1 MRPFR
6 HRLLPSTSGLKPLP
20 SPAYTMSGSLKL
32 RPGVVAAKQWLA
44 AERQKLGEQH
54 AAGSPGIQVCTRLT
68 EMLESVVHSLY
79 ESAVADFPQHA
90 GAYQFD
96 VALVALGGFGRAD
109 VAPYSDV
116 DLMLLHNQWA
126 PIEPLAK
133 RLMHDLYDAGLA
145 VGQSVRTTGEASK
158 LALQDATIFT
168 ALVEGR
174 FLAGNQALFDGFWRK
189 FQSRSRRHWRRLTR
203 CVVQAREQERSQYGE
218 TVYLLEPNV
227 KRSPGALRDIQL
239 LRWLGFA
246 RYGEADPTAL
256 QMMGAIL
263 KDDQQKVR
271 SALEFLLRVRNEL
284 HFHAGKSRDV
294 LDRAEQMRLAAL
306 FGFQDSAGLLAVE
319 QFMREYFRHTR
330 EVSNLVSRFIAETK
344 PWGQLSDWLLP
355 LFGHQM
361 ERDYIVGKRI
371 KATPRGMQKLQGDL
385 GEALRLADLANLYGK
400 PVTASTWKA
409 VHESAPRMSDQLSP
423 EAANRFLS
431 LLSQSNRLG
440 ELLHQLHEAG
450 VLEKIVP
457 EFTHARCLL
466 QFNEYHKYTVD
477 EHCLRAVE
485 QATRLADEPG
495 LLGDLY
501 RGLREKRTLHLALLL
516 HDLGKGYAEDHSDV
530 GLRIAEN
537 TARRLRLPEPE
548 AETLKFLVHK
558 HLLMSHL
565 AFRRDTSDDQLIVR
579 FAVEVGSAEVLRML
593 FLLTVADLSAV
604 GPGVFNEWKGEVLS
618 ALYDH
623 TMRHLAGDL
632 PSSSADARRED
643 VRALVHDDPAE
654 PWLDKQIAALPTSL
668 LTSIPPAQVAGQLRR
683 LVDLRHGEVRVA
695 NRFLPDTGTVEYVVS
710 TYEDITPGV
719 FHKLTGGLTSQGLE
733 ILSADINTL
742 ADGLVLDLFV
752 VRDPDYSGEPP
763 RDRLEQV
770 NRRLTEALAL
780 NQQPAFRRVWSSV
793 RQQHRDA
800 LQVLPTRVRTDNTT
814 SDRFTI
820 LDIFASDR
828 TGLLFTIARTIFELG
843 LSVSFAKIGTYL
855 DQVVDV
861 FYVTDQAGRKIG
873 DEWRLEQIRARLL
886 EAIETL
892 QREG

>member
-1 MRPFR
+1 
-6 HRLLPSTSGLKPLP
+6 
-20 SPAYTMSGSLKL
+20 MSASLKL

-44 AERQKLGEQH
+44 AERQKLREQH
-54 AAGSPGIQVCTRLT
+54 DAGSPGIQVCARLT
-68 EMLESVVHSLY
+68 EMLENVVLSLFN
-79 ESAVADFPQHA
+79 SAVADFPQHKEV
-90 GAYQFD
+90 YEYD
-96 VALVALGGFGRAD
+96 IALVALGGFGRAD

-116 DLMLLHNQWA
+116 DLMLLHNDWA
-126 PIEPLAK
+126 PVEPLAK

-145 VGQSVRTTGEASK
+145 VGQSVRSTREAAK
-158 LALQDATIFT
+158 LALQDATIYT
-168 ALVEGR
+168 SLVEGR
-174 FLAGNQALFDGFWRK
+174 FLAGNQSLFDGFRRK
-189 FQSRSRRHWRRLTR
+189 FQSRSHRHWRRISR

-246 RYGEADPTAL
+246 RYGEADPATL

-263 KDDQQKVR
+263 KDDQRKVR
-271 SALEFLLRVRNEL
+271 SAIDFLLRVRNEL

-294 LDRAEQMRLAAL
+294 LDRSEQMRLAAR
-306 FGFQDSAGLLAVE
+306 FGYQDAEGLLAVE

-330 EVSNLVSRFIAETK
+330 EVSNLVSRFIAETR
-344 PWGQLSDWLLP
+344 PWGKLSEWLLP

-361 ERDYIVGKRI
+361 ERDFIVGNRI
-371 KATPRGMQKLQGDL
+371 KATPRGLQKIKGDL
-385 GEALRLADLANLYGK
+385 GETLRLADLSNLYGK

-409 VHESAPRMSDQLSP
+409 VHESAPRMSDQLSA
-423 EAANRFLS
+423 EAAGRFLS
-431 LLSQSNRLG
+431 ILSQPNRLG
-440 ELLHQLHEAG
+440 EVLHQLHEAG
-450 VLEKIVP
+450 VLEKIIP
-457 EFTHARCLL
+457 EFNHARCLL

-485 QATRLADEPG
+485 EITKLASDRG
-495 LLGDLY
+495 LLGNLY
-501 RGLREKRTLHLALLL
+501 RGLREKRTLHLAMLL

-537 TARRLRLPEPE
+537 TARRLRLPQAE

-579 FAVEVGSAEVLRML
+579 FAVEVGSAEMLRML

-604 GPGVFNEWKGEVLS
+604 GPGVFNEWKSEVL
-618 ALYDH
+618 AELYDR
-623 TMRHLAGDL
+623 TEKHLSGDS
-632 PSSSADARRED
+632 PSTGAEARRAELRGLLCEDSADE
-643 VRALVHDDPAE
+643 
-654 PWLDKQIAALPTSL
+654 WLSKQIAALPSSL
-668 LTSIPPAQVAGQLRR
+668 LSSMTPAQLADQLRQ
-683 LVDLRHGEVRVA
+683 LVDLGHGEVRIA
-695 NRFLPDTGTVEYVVS
+695 NRFLPHTGAVEYVVS

-752 VRDPDYSGEPP
+752 VRDPDYAGEPP

-770 NRRLTEALAL
+770 NRRLTDALKL

-800 LQVLPTRVRTDNTT
+800 LQVLPTRVRTDNST

-861 FYVTDQAGRKIG
+861 FYVTDQAGRKIA
-873 DEWRLEQIRARLL
+873 DEERLEQIRTRLL

-892 QREG
+892 QKEA